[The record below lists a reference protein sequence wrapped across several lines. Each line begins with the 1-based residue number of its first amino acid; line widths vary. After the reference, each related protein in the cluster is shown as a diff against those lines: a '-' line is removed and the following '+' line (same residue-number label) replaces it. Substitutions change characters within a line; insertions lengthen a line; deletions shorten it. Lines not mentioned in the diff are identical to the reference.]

1 MHPPL
6 GEGRGVTVLDAHE
19 SRHSRLLAIRLVTHR
34 PDYSSA
40 SEPSSPGY
48 ALPSGLR
55 NGEDFR
61 RVPTGFVRIALFA
74 MSSAGIW
81 YQRRNT
87 AGRQSSISRG
97 HFMRARGTYK

>member
-1 MHPPL
+1 M
-6 GEGRGVTVLDAHE
+6 LDAHE

-61 RVPTGFVRIALFA
+61 RVPTGFCSNCIICNEFCRDLVPAAKHGGSPVLYFPGPFY
-74 MSSAGIW
+74 AG
-81 YQRRNT
+81 
-87 AGRQSSISRG
+87 
-97 HFMRARGTYK
+97 ARDL